1 MMEELVKAYKT
12 AYKSWMEAQD
22 ALSTDPECIELV
34 ERVADAQ
41 LKCAEAEQ
49 DLLAAARS

>member
-1 MMEELVKAYKT
+1 MQELIKAYKA
-12 AYKSWMEAQD
+12 AYRAWMEAQD